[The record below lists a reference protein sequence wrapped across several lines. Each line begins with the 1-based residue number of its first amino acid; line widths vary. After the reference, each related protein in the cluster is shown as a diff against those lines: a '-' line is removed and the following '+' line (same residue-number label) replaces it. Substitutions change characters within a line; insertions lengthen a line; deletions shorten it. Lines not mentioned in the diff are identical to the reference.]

1 MKAITALGVLIMLAV
16 TSAQAKPRTRVIY
29 GDDNRKDVYQ
39 EKDSRAILASD
50 STVALILKNDVN
62 RINDYQSQ
70 INAPTLQSSQSL
82 CADEPFGQ
90 QPAAANCSGFLVGDD
105 TIVTAGHCVDVN
117 DCADYA
123 YVFGFSYVEAT
134 GNPSLVNNKDI
145 YNCQKV
151 IKRVYNPNTDF
162 AIVKL
167 DRKVENRAPLRL
179 ANSQPAQGD
188 KVAVIGHPSGLP
200 TKIADGAQ
208 VRTIDQHYFVANM
221 DTYGGNSGS
230 AVFNAD
236 TYEVIGILV
245 RGEQDYAY
253 DRKMKC
259 YRSNICTDDTC
270 RGEDATHITE
280 VIPFL

>member
-1 MKAITALGVLIMLAV
+1 MRATGAIRSAIGIGLLMTSTMAL
-16 TSAQAKPRTRVIY
+16 AKPRSSVIY

-39 EKDSRAILASD
+39 ESDSRAVLASD
-50 STVALILKNDVN
+50 STVALILKNDVKRTDAN
-62 RINDYQSQ
+62 WSEV
-70 INAPTLQSSQSL
+70 NAPSLQSSQSL
-82 CADEPFGQ
+82 CSDEPFGK
-90 QPAAANCSGFLVGDD
+90 QPAAANCSGFLVNED
-105 TIVTAGHCVDVN
+105 TIVTAGHCVDAN

-123 YVFGFSYVEAT
+123 YVFGFSYVQDSDVPT
-134 GNPSLVNNKDI
+134 KVSNKEI

-151 IKRVYNPNTDF
+151 IKRVYNPSTDF

-167 DRKVENRAPLRL
+167 DRKVEGHIPLRL
-179 ANSQPAQGD
+179 ANQQPQAGD

-208 VRTIDQHYFVANM
+208 IRKIDQHYFVANM

-236 TYEVIGILV
+236 TFEVIGILV

-259 YRSNICTDDTC
+259 YRSNVCERD
-270 RGEDATHITE
+270 RKS
-280 VIPFL
+280 VV